1 MITLFSGWSIFF
13 DVAAIIVFVDKQIVG
28 IRGDA

>member
-1 MITLFSGWSIFF
+1 MITLLSGWSIFF
-13 DVAAIIVFVDKQIVG
+13 DVAAIVFVDKQIVG

>member
-1 MITLFSGWSIFF
+1 MITLLSGWSISF
-13 DVAAIIVFVDKQIVG
+13 DVAAIVFVDKQIVG

>member
-1 MITLFSGWSIFF
+1 MTTLFSGWSVLF
-13 DVAAIIVFVDKQIVG
+13 DVAAIVFVDKQIVG